1 MPKTLR
7 VLRLITGLGRDELAA
22 AIGATKLVIQNYER
36 GPTTPPAGTLQR
48 LLDAMDL
55 PAEVFDRTAR
65 FLDAARAARQG
76 RGREGAASPRA
87 AIEHLAAEEASR
99 AEDGMRAWLGRLGT
113 AARLLEGRRRA
124 PALWARLEHLPHA
137 ARRALVREAAE
148 VQDAGLCE
156 LLCEESVKAAGDSAP
171 QALRLAEL
179 AVLAAEQ
186 VAGEE
191 GWRQRIVGYCC
202 MHLANAL
209 RVGGKLPA
217 ARHALALALERWQA
231 GAAEDPGLLNA
242 ARVLQIEASLRR
254 EHREL
259 PEALA
264 LLDRALALDRWGE
277 TPSLLI
283 AKSKALEEAGDFAG
297 SIALLRQAVPL
308 LDGERDTRKLFAV
321 DFNLALN
328 LCHLGQHGTAA
339 LGLPAVRALAD
350 RLGNQLDWL
359 RVGWLEARIAAGLGR
374 IEEAV
379 AGFERVRTGFE
390 RQKIAYD
397 VALVTVELADLYAA
411 LGRTADVKA
420 LARESA
426 QVFRQQ
432 GVHREAQRAL
442 ELFRRA
448 AEEER
453 ATVELIR
460 GVLCYLR
467 RARRDPTLRYRE
479 AA

>member
-1 MPKTLR
+1 
-7 VLRLITGLGRDELAA
+7 VC
-22 AIGATKLVIQNYER
+22 
-36 GPTTPPAGTLQR
+36 
-48 LLDAMDL
+48 
-55 PAEVFDRTAR
+55 
-65 FLDAARAARQG
+65 
-76 RGREGAASPRA
+76 
-87 AIEHLAAEEASR
+87 
-99 AEDGMRAWLGRLGT
+99 
-113 AARLLEGRRRA
+113 
-124 PALWARLEHLPHA
+124 
-137 ARRALVREAAE
+137 EAAE
-148 VQDAGLCE
+148 FQDAGLCE

-171 QALRLAEL
+171 QALRLAQL

-186 VAGEE
+186 VAGAE
-191 GWRQRIVGYCC
+191 GWRRRIVGYCC
-202 MHLANAL
+202 MHLVNAL

-217 ARHALALALERWQA
+217 ARQALAHALERWQA
-231 GAAEDPGLLNA
+231 GAGDDPGLLNA

-264 LLDRALALDRWGE
+264 LLDRALAIDRWGE

-283 AKSKALEEAGDFAG
+283 AKSKALEELGDFAE
-297 SIALLRQAVPL
+297 SIALLRQAAPL
-308 LDGERDTRKLFAV
+308 IDGEREPVKFFCVQL
-321 DFNLALN
+321 NLAID
-328 LCHLGQHGTAA
+328 LCHLGQFGTAA
-339 LGLPAVRALAD
+339 LELPAVRALAE
-350 RLGNQLDWL
+350 RLRNRLDWL
-359 RVGWLEARIAAGLGR
+359 RVGWLEARVAAGLGNS
-374 IEEAV
+374 EEAV
-379 AGFERVRTGFE
+379 AGFERVRAGFE

-397 VALVTVELADLYAA
+397 VALVTVELAELHAA

-426 QVFRQQ
+426 EAFHQQ

-453 ATVELIR
+453 ATVDLIR
-460 GVLCYLR
+460 GVLRYLR